1 MRSDSFLELL
11 GEVREDPVAPADTGD
26 KNVSARGLPLA
37 EAFFCDRKWGYQKE
51 NERMFESTRAL

>member
-1 MRSDSFLELL
+1 M

-37 EAFFCDRKWGYQKE
+37 EAFFATGNGVIRKK
-51 NERMFESTRAL
+51 S

>member
-1 MRSDSFLELL
+1 M

-51 NERMFESTRAL
+51 NERMFESTSAL